1 MGMDERALAS
11 SSARWTCLRMVTKC
25 DESFSAASGER
36 RGAQRLYNSVSD
48 CFLVCPVN
56 GKYIRAAIT
65 DVSLHRVHRDISFD
79 LFLDASTTHMHAHNM
94 SCDTLVTTAL
104 VVIPNNEDHVKTG
117 QNGGLE
123 VNVFSWCFQII
134 ISPEDR
140 VCGGQ
145 HRCPRVE
152 DRGNTSL
159 GNGDSL
165 LLHGFVNGNPVLVS
179 HLVELI
185 NTDSTAVC
193 KNHGTSFKVELT
205 RGCISLYGRC
215 QTSRR

>member
-11 SSARWTCLRMVTKC
+11 SSARWTCLRMVTKW

-36 RGAQRLYNSVSD
+36 RGAQRLYYSVSD

-79 LFLDASTTHMHAHNM
+79 LFLDASTAHVHTHNV
-94 SCDTLVTTAL
+94 SCDALVTTAF
-104 VVIPNNEDHVKTG
+104 VVIPNDENHVKTG

-123 VNVFSWCFQII
+123 VNVFAWCFQII
-134 ISPEDR
+134 ISTEDR

-145 HRCPRVE
+145 NGGPGIENRSDTR
-152 DRGNTSL
+152 L
-159 GNGDSL
+159 GNGNGL

-205 RGCISLYGRC
+205 RGCISLHGR
-215 QTSRR
+215 R